1 MDDLKNNEIN
11 DLVDAKTDLENK
23 VVCEKMSWEESKI
36 WPIDLDGIFNFAK
49 QQVFVPF
56 FKGNLNDLKNDQTI
70 LNLENVV
77 ETLNDNLIIG
87 TFIRLILLNFVE
99 RLSDFV

>member
-49 QQVFVPF
+49 QQVCCAIF
-56 FKGNLNDLKNDQTI
+56 
-70 LNLENVV
+70 
-77 ETLNDNLIIG
+77 
-87 TFIRLILLNFVE
+87 
-99 RLSDFV
+99 

>member
-36 WPIDLDGIFNFAK
+36 CPIDLSILPNNGF
-49 QQVFVPF
+49 FVLF
-56 FKGNLNDLKNDQTI
+56 LKGSLNDLENDQTI

-77 ETLNDNLIIG
+77 ETLNESYNWH
-87 TFIRLILLNFVE
+87 FH
-99 RLSDFV
+99 

>member
-36 WPIDLDGIFNFAK
+36 WPNNRF
-49 QQVFVPF
+49 FVPF
-56 FKGNLNDLKNDQTI
+56 FKGSPNDLENDQTKYI
-70 LNLENVV
+70 HS
-77 ETLNDNLIIG
+77 
-87 TFIRLILLNFVE
+87 F
-99 RLSDFV
+99 

>member
-1 MDDLKNNEIN
+1 MVFSILPNN
-11 DLVDAKTDLENK
+11 
-23 VVCEKMSWEESKI
+23 
-36 WPIDLDGIFNFAK
+36 G
-49 QQVFVPF
+49 VFVPF
-56 FKGNLNDLKNDQTI
+56 FKGSLNDLKNDQTI